1 MGIVPQRLFEQQ
13 HFVDHQQHDI
23 IVQAKA
29 QANLRSA
36 QHFH

>member
-13 HFVDHQQHDI
+13 HFVDHQQHYI

-36 QHFH
+36 QHLH